1 MSPASSVSQLATP
14 LPTRRLAPLSSA
26 SSLTPTAAR
35 ISHLQVRSQPANKP
49 TIALTR
55 AAVLI
60 PVLVLSSG
68 LFAGLTL
75 GYMSLDETQLN
86 VLSISGTPKQREYAN
101 KIKPIRKN
109 GHLLLVTLL
118 LANMI
123 TNETLPIVADPILG
137 GGVQSV
143 VVSTVLIVIFAEI
156 IPQSICT
163 RHGLYLGAKMAGFT
177 KFLIYLL
184 GIFAWPVAKIL
195 ELALGPHHGII
206 YRRAELKE
214 LIAMHSSL
222 ATHGGDLKTDT
233 VTIIGA
239 TLDLQ
244 EKVVRQA
251 MTPIAGRIC
260 LTGHSRVPVY
270 EEIELN
276 GSRVKKILGIL
287 LVKQCVLLDPKD
299 AIPLRKIPLNK
310 VPFIPNNEPLLGLLD
325 KFQEGRSHMAIVS
338 RFSMEKARRVF
349 ALLGLLT
356 CTYRRRASSMQSSA
370 GSRSVSASR
379 VGMGDSDAEEKE
391 KRLRRPQLP
400 SPPSPRAAKSLAQTT
415 PGIALLAF
423 YQCLTLT
430 AARISHLQVRSQPT
444 NKPTVALTRA
454 AVLIPVLVLSSGLF
468 AGLTLGYMSLDETQL
483 NVLSIS
489 GTPKQREYANKI
501 KPIRKNGHLL
511 LVTLLLANMITN
523 ETLPI
528 VADPILG
535 GGVQSV
541 VVSTVLIVIFAEI
554 IPQSICT
561 RHGLYLGAKMAGFTK
576 FLIYLLGIF
585 AWPVAKILE
594 LALGPHHG
602 IIYRRAELKE
612 LIAMHSS
619 LATHGGDLK
628 TDTVTIIGATL
639 DLQEKVVRQAM
650 TPIADVFMLSIDA
663 NLDYDLLKQICL
675 TGHSRVPVYEEIELN
690 GSRVKKILGIL
701 LVKQCVLLDPKD
713 AIPLRKIPLNK
724 VPFIPNNEPLLGLL
738 DKFQEGRSHMAIVS
752 RFSMEKARRVFALLG
767 LLTCTYRRRR
777 QACSQARV
785 RAASL
790 QAASIA
796 LLAFYQCLT
805 LTAADIAFAV
815 LIPVLVLS
823 SGLFAGLT
831 LGYMS
836 LDETQLNETTP
847 NTPNKIKPIRKNGH
861 LLLVTLLLA
870 NMITNETL
878 PIVAD
883 PILGGGV
890 NPWSSRPF
898 SSSCQSKRRIRRD
911 HPPVRLHQARAVPGA
926 KMAGFTKFLIYL
938 LGIFAWPVAKILE
951 LALGPHHG
959 IIYRRAELKEL
970 IAMHSSLATHGGDL
984 KTDTVTI
991 IGATLDLQEK
1001 VVRQAMTPIAD
1012 VFMLSID
1019 ANLDYDLLKQICLTG
1034 HSRVPVYEEIEL
1046 NGSRVKKIL
1055 GILLVKQCVLLDPKD
1070 AIPLRKIPLNKVP
1083 FIPNNEPLLG
1093 LLDKFQEGRS
1103 HMAIAAASS
1112 MQSRRV
1118 RQRLLASVGMGD
1130 SDSSDEEEKEK
1141 EKTEKRRLGMGMKKK
1156 MRRVVSSLAR
1166 NSLLFPRAE
1175 NAWGIY

>member
-1 MSPASSVSQLATP
+1 MSPVPTVSHP
-14 LPTRRLAPLSSA
+14 STRRLLYSLFSVAAQYVPRIVRLATGHTAPDAASSA
-26 SSLTPTAAR
+26 LVKRAQFDPHSSAD
-35 ISHLQVRSQPANKP
+35 
-49 TIALTR
+49 IAF
-55 AAVLI
+55 AVLI

-86 VLSISGTPKQREYAN
+86 VLRNNANTPN

-137 GGVQSV
+137 GGVN
-143 VVSTVLIVIFAEI
+143 
-156 IPQSICT
+156 P
-163 RHGLYLGAKMAGFT
+163 
-177 KFLIYLL
+177 
-184 GIFAWPVAKIL
+184 W
-195 ELALGPHHGII
+195 
-206 YRRAELKE
+206 
-214 LIAMHSSL
+214 SS
-222 ATHGGDLKTDT
+222 
-233 VTIIGA
+233 
-239 TLDLQ
+239 
-244 EKVVRQA
+244 
-251 MTPIAGRIC
+251 
-260 LTGHSRVPVY
+260 
-270 EEIELN
+270 
-276 GSRVKKILGIL
+276 
-287 LVKQCVLLDPKD
+287 
-299 AIPLRKIPLNK
+299 
-310 VPFIPNNEPLLGLLD
+310 
-325 KFQEGRSHMAIVS
+325 
-338 RFSMEKARRVF
+338 
-349 ALLGLLT
+349 
-356 CTYRRRASSMQSSA
+356 
-370 GSRSVSASR
+370 
-379 VGMGDSDAEEKE
+379 
-391 KRLRRPQLP
+391 RP
-400 SPPSPRAAKSLAQTT
+400 
-415 PGIALLAF
+415 
-423 YQCLTLT
+423 
-430 AARISHLQVRSQPT
+430 
-444 NKPTVALTRA
+444 
-454 AVLIPVLVLSSGLF
+454 
-468 AGLTLGYMSLDETQL
+468 
-483 NVLSIS
+483 
-489 GTPKQREYANKI
+489 
-501 KPIRKNGHLL
+501 
-511 LVTLLLANMITN
+511 
-523 ETLPI
+523 
-528 VADPILG
+528 
-535 GGVQSV
+535 
-541 VVSTVLIVIFAEI
+541 FAEI

-767 LLTCTYRRRR
+767 LLTYRAVGVLSVPLSASTKSSERTLAMLTIAESLLALPATSSLVLIEPPPTRLFSVAAQYVPR
-777 QACSQARV
+777 IV
-785 RAASL
+785 RLATGHTAPDAAS
-790 QAASIA
+790 SA
-796 LLAFYQCLT
+796 LVKRAQFDPHSS
-805 LTAADIAFAV
+805 ADIAFAV

-836 LDETQLNETTP
+836 LDETQLNVLSISGTP
-847 NTPNKIKPIRKNGH
+847 KQREYANKIKPIRKNGH

-890 NPWSSRPF
+890 
-898 SSSCQSKRRIRRD
+898 QSVVVSTVLIVIFAEIIPQSVCTR
-911 HPPVRLHQARAVPGA
+911 HGLYLGA

-1103 HMAIAAASS
+1103 HMAIVSRFSMEKARRVFCSSWSTNVYIQAAASS
-1112 MQSRRV
+1112 MQSSAGSRSA
-1118 RQRLLASVGMGD
+1118 LASVGMGD

-1166 NSLLFPRAE
+1166 NSLLFPCREVPRRKRLGYFDVFGSVNTSATLSDTPADSKQVLQPAIKTSAPCRARAGRTVQISASLGSIRTVLAPISSNFQPFPTWSAAATRQTSQISISAPGICDASYLSTIW
-1175 NAWGIY
+1175 NASDVVVSPSQLDSEPAEPALKLHVCTVHASPLWIRTHIPRLRPGLWASSVAVPAPGHGPADRTSMPSILNLRNPVSLEGNHADSHTSKSKYA